1 MWVELNQL
9 IEAVA
14 YYGVAIA
21 VLRLLWARWRHVVVP
36 AGLYVAS
43 YVIAQYVSPKLTTYI
58 FWTVPSGN
66 IPFVATLALM
76 DIIVVKWGLSVG
88 RAVVFTGFAAQ
99 VLLITANQLAILA
112 PPAPHF
118 ELQEAY
124 AQLLGATV
132 RIAIASPL
140 AYLAAEL
147 INVQLTWLY
156 RRVPWQRTLF
166 SDPIGL
172 VIDTLVFVPVAFY
185 GEVPNQVLIDM
196 VVGLTAIK
204 LSLIPFNILV
214 IYATRRVIGDEQA
227 G

>member
-1 MWVELNQL
+1 MWRELNQL
-9 IEAVA
+9 FEALI
-14 YYGVAIA
+14 YYAVTIA
-21 VLRLLWARWRHVVVP
+21 VLRVLWARWSSVVVP

-43 YVIAQYVSPKLTTYI
+43 YVIAQYVSPKLTVYL

-76 DIIVVKWGLSVG
+76 DLIVVRWGLSVG

-99 VLLITANQLAILA
+99 ILLITANQLAIAA
-112 PPAPHF
+112 PPAPPF
-118 ELQEAY
+118 GLQEAY
-124 AQLLGATV
+124 ASLLGSTA
-132 RIAIASPL
+132 RIALASPL

-147 INVQLTWLY
+147 INAQLTWIY

-172 VIDTLVFVPVAFY
+172 VIDTLVFIPVAFY
-185 GEVPNQVLIDM
+185 GEVPDEVLLDM

-204 LSLIPFNILV
+204 LSLIPFNMLV